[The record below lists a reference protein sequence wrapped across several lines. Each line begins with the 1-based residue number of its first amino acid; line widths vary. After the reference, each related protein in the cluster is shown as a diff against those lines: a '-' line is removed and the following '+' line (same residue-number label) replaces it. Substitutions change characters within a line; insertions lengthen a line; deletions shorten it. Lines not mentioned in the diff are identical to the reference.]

1 MGGMIGI
8 DGTTKKPE
16 SVYVNSHRMT
26 TYQDDVNRHGGMA
39 TTLVNG
45 AVSAIT
51 TFTSAVVTLPSARR
65 TGVLA
70 QWVPDVP
77 GTNPANGVTL
87 EIQWTPDGTNWYVC
101 PTSTQGDNR
110 VSTVTSTGQDK
121 SLISRGQVLVQ
132 QFRVVLTTTA
142 AAFPAG
148 KTFIWYSDIS

>member
-1 MGGMIGI
+1 MGGILGI
-8 DGTTKKPE
+8 DGSTKRPE
-16 SVYVNSHRMT
+16 SIFVNANRIM
-26 TYQDDVNRHGGMA
+26 TYQDDVNRHGGTV
-39 TTLVNG
+39 TTLVNTATS
-45 AVSAIT
+45 AVT
-51 TFTSAVVTLPSARR
+51 TFTSVVTTLPFIRR

-77 GTNPANGVTL
+77 GSLPGNGVAL

-121 SLISRGQVLVQ
+121 SLISRGQVLVA